1 MVILED
7 TEQTN
12 VSREVETLVDLLG
25 DLGGLIEIIIIT
37 TAFLM
42 AKF

>member
-7 TEQTN
+7 TEQTYI
-12 VSREVETLVDLLG
+12 SREVETLVDVMG

-42 AKF
+42 FKF

>member
-7 TEQTN
+7 TEQTYI
-12 VSREVETLVDLLG
+12 SREVETLVDLMG
-25 DLGGLIEIIIIT
+25 DLGGLIEIIFISF
-37 TAFLM
+37 AFLM